1 MASGTVMPVP
11 VMQFLDGN
19 GDPYSGGKLYTYAA
33 GTTNNLATY
42 TTHDLTGSANANPVI
57 LDAAG
62 RAVVYLQPKG
72 YKFKLDNSSDD
83 EQWVQDFV
91 NGVPV
96 QAGTVDITGTAG
108 EALAKPNLVY
118 LSDGRGS
125 RTAGKW
131 YKADAVLDY
140 ASTGVTLG
148 FATATIAQDA
158 TGAIRLVGTLDG
170 FVGLTPLGA
179 DQFVSGT
186 VGGITS
192 TKTTSPRQVGR
203 IMTSTTIVIDVAPAR
218 SDVFLGPVCNGRLS
232 LESGV
237 PVSTADQTA
246 KTSVYFMPYHGNK
259 ISLYNTDTTLWTVH
273 EFSQLTFALSGLT
286 ADRNYDLYVY
296 SVNGVVTVDNNGPT
310 TWGSSNDTSRQAAS
324 ALELQD
330 GVLVK
335 KDAHNY
341 RYLGTIRTTSTTGQ
355 CEDSLTKRL
364 VWNAYHRVDRAMYYL
379 PTGVS
384 SWTYTLAAWQQRS
397 STPPSQVECVSG
409 QDGDS
414 ITADLWVYAQNNSA
428 ATTTYMSVGI
438 GESADTPVT
447 GCILVPAT
455 ADVTDSKKPS
465 SAHLRKQKSEGY
477 HVYKWLEWSTA
488 ANETTWFGTN
498 GTSQIRLSGLSA
510 MLRM

>member
-42 TTHDLTGSANANPVI
+42 TTHDLSGSANANPVI
-57 LDAAG
+57 LDANG
-62 RAVVYLQPKG
+62 RATVYLQPKG
-72 YKFKLDNSSDD
+72 YKFKLDNSSDV
-83 EQWVQDFV
+83 EQWVQDNV

-96 QAGTVDITGTAG
+96 QADTVDITGTAG

-125 RTAGKW
+125 RTGGKW
-131 YKADAVLDY
+131 YKADADLDY

-170 FVGLTPLGA
+170 FTSLTLGA

-186 VGGITS
+186 AGAITE
-192 TKTTSPRQVGR
+192 TKPTSPRQVGR
-203 IMTSTTIVIDVAPAR
+203 SLTATTIVIDVAPAR
-218 SDVFLGPVCNGRLS
+218 SDLFLGPVCNGRLS

-237 PVSTADQTA
+237 PVSTSNQTA

-259 ISLYNTDTTLWTVH
+259 ISLYNTDTGLWTVH

-296 SVNGVVTVDNNGPT
+296 SVNGVVTVDNNGLT
-310 TWGSSNDTSRQAAS
+310 SWGTGATSRDAGV

-341 RYLGTIRTTSTTGQ
+341 RYIGTIRTTGTTGQ
-355 CEDSLTKRL
+355 CEDSFTKRL
-364 VWNAYHRVDRAMYYL
+364 VWNAYHRVDRSMYYL
-379 PTGVS
+379 PSAS
-384 SWTYTLAAWQQRS
+384 SWTYEVAAWQQRDN
-397 STPPSQVECVSG
+397 TAASQVECVAG
-409 QDGDS
+409 QDGDN
-414 ITADLWVYAQNNSA
+414 ITVDVWGYSQNASA
-428 ATTTYMSVGI
+428 ATTKFMSVGI
-438 GESADTPVT
+438 GESADTPAT

-455 ADVTDSKKPS
+455 ADVADSQKPS
-465 SAHLRKQKSEGY
+465 SAHLRKHKSEGY
-477 HVYKWLEWSTA
+477 HVYKWLEWATA
-488 ANETTWFGTN
+488 GHTVTWFGTN
-498 GTSQIRLSGLSA
+498 GTSSIRQSGLSA